1 MILMPLS
8 RSCSLAL
15 AAAVLVTAPLAIAAG
30 GTAKGTLAYK
40 AKSGPITV
48 APKYAYLVKG
58 PDAVEP
64 GKIIRKLI
72 FSTTDLGAKID
83 ACKTMSCT
91 DADLGEGMTV
101 DLDAGPRLNYW
112 VVLNGQ
118 RIQYSGTEPPAS
130 LKLTTDTPQ
139 RLAGTLAFDGTAA
152 GGAQVAIEFDTPL
165 VREMAKAR

>member
-1 MILMPLS
+1 M
-8 RSCSLAL
+8 
-15 AAAVLVTAPLAIAAG
+15 
-30 GTAKGTLAYK
+30 
-40 AKSGPITV
+40 
-48 APKYAYLVKG
+48 KG
-58 PDAVEP
+58 PDAIEP

-72 FSTTDLGAKID
+72 LSTTDLGAKID

-91 DADLGEGMTV
+91 DADLGEGLTV